1 MKNADFTSSKPP
13 KRPPS
18 AKEVPDR
25 KTDGIVSSEI
35 SRGRKTEESRKV
47 DLGGACLKYSDSASR
62 NQGCRSLRCAVSK
75 FQRASVVKKEQSRV
89 HDFVFRGLLSE
100 EAVDRAGRSTR
111 VSFDG
116 PGEAEIERILS
127 ITSLP
132 DDLVQQAKTMSA
144 VYVAVAAFENS
155 VRELILGVLLEAIGE
170 DWWTSAISQKVSD
183 RAEKRK
189 ADEDKI
195 KWHTNRRMH
204 QLYYTTMAD
213 LVNVIR
219 NNWEH

>member
-1 MKNADFTSSKPP
+1 M
-13 KRPPS
+13 
-18 AKEVPDR
+18 
-25 KTDGIVSSEI
+25 
-35 SRGRKTEESRKV
+35 
-47 DLGGACLKYSDSASR
+47 
-62 NQGCRSLRCAVSK
+62 
-75 FQRASVVKKEQSRV
+75 KKEQSRV

-195 KWHTNRRMH
+195 KWHTNRGMH
-204 QLYYTTMAD
+204 PLYYTTMAD
-213 LVNVIR
+213 LVNAIR
-219 NNWEH
+219 NNWEHLERYVQSVDWVASIFDAVERSRNVIMHNGTLAQGDIERLGIFIRDWIKQVGA